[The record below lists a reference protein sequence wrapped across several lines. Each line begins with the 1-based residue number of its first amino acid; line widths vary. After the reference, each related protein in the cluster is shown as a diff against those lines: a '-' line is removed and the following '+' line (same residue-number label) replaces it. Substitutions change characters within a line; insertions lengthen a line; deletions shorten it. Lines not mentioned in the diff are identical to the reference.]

1 MGSDEAVCVNWVIV
15 DVSIHAPTWGATEVV
30 RAIRIGIPFQPT
42 LPHGERR
49 LSCLWLVVGMDVSI
63 HAPTRGATYSSINF
77 WLSLVCFNPRS
88 HTGSDVGHAPQ
99 GVVMHLFQSTLPH
112 GERRIL
118 HALAIRAVAVS
129 IHAPTRG
136 ATGLGYTKE
145 IDFVFQST
153 LPHGE
158 RLTYEALLRRIICFN
173 PRSHTGSDKRVG
185 TFQI

>member
-49 LSCLWLVVGMDVSI
+49 PNKDSSNSKTRVSI
-63 HAPTRGATYSSINF
+63 HAPTRGATMD
-77 WLSLVCFNPRS
+77 PTEQTS
-88 HTGSDVGHAPQ
+88 HPG
-99 GVVMHLFQSTLPH
+99 
-112 GERRIL
+112 
-118 HALAIRAVAVS
+118 VS

-136 ATGLGYTKE
+136 ATSGEVRIRWGTK
-145 IDFVFQST
+145 FQST

-158 RLTYEALLRRIICFN
+158 RL
-173 PRSHTGSDKRVG
+173 
-185 TFQI
+185 